1 MVEAGQEVTVLG
13 WGKDSDSSGGISTV
27 LQYLQV
33 EAVSNEDCNAV
44 YGVITEGNGC
54 IEGPSTCNVISCP
67 LLTSP
72 SLISLTGRLRR
83 SPDDQE
89 SCCCQDWSSGP
100 GLEPRRHRLIRLI
113 GRL

>member
-1 MVEAGQEVTVLG
+1 MTDFVSPLCLPQPGEVVEAGQEVTVLG

-54 IEGPSTCNVISCP
+54 IQGPSTCNVISP
-67 LLTSP
+67 QSGAL
-72 SLISLTGRLRR
+72 SLVEIVLSLVKSL
-83 SPDDQE
+83 
-89 SCCCQDWSSGP
+89 
-100 GLEPRRHRLIRLI
+100 
-113 GRL
+113 